1 MDLYDYQVRMC
12 NFITFRAHCEGRSSS
27 CAGSTHRAPRTLFQS
42 ARRSQRCAWA
52 SGPGSGSRTSTGI
65 GMKGDLFIA
74 QYNYLPSARDMDHKC
89 HCGKAQVSCVDATI
103 HSEKYNDR
111 IKQKILIKAKLP
123 QYYFGITYKILVHMY
138 NVLML

>member
-12 NFITFRAHCEGRSSS
+12 NFITFRAHCEGQSSS

-52 SGPGSGSRTSTGI
+52 SGPGSGSHTSTGI

-74 QYNYLPSARDMDHKC
+74 QYNYLPSGTWTTNVIAEKHKSL
-89 HCGKAQVSCVDATI
+89 VSMPLFIQRNIT
-103 HSEKYNDR
+103 SND
-111 IKQKILIKAKLP
+111 LIKMKMH
-123 QYYFGITYKILVHMY
+123 I
-138 NVLML
+138 